1 MLWRVKQVGRVFPL
15 VVCSSYAAYQWSR
28 PRTGYGLD
36 GAVGR
41 SWFGPKVALCDAVEI
56 YPGIKYEEGDD
67 GGSKLVGAGL
77 RRLLMVPM
85 YAIGLYMS
93 ENTMKQRFSDWK
105 GKSADDVY
113 DDADFWNAVCQPEV
127 DKTLVMV
134 VAREAPGKHIQQAFD
149 RAMIKRLRQLE
160 KEGIRG
166 GKQALKTLNLAIR
179 THTFSIGEELRF
191 EFTGAEIRVDLAG
204 RSTLVLKCEALSIA
218 LAEMFLGKRASSVE
232 AKHEFSRG
240 FARILG

>member
-1 MLWRVKQVGRVFPL
+1 
-15 VVCSSYAAYQWSR
+15 
-28 PRTGYGLD
+28 
-36 GAVGR
+36 
-41 SWFGPKVALCDAVEI
+41 
-56 YPGIKYEEGDD
+56 
-67 GGSKLVGAGL
+67 
-77 RRLLMVPM
+77 M
-85 YAIGLYMS
+85 YAIGLYVS
-93 ENTMKQRFSDWK
+93 ENTMRKRFSDWK

-113 DDADFWNAVCQPEV
+113 ADVDFWNAVCQPEI

-134 VAREAPGKHIQQAFD
+134 VARQAPGKHIQQAFD

-160 KEGIRG
+160 KEGLRG

-191 EFTGAEIRVDLAG
+191 EFIGGEIRVDLAG
-204 RSTLVLKCEALSIA
+204 RSALVLKCEALSIA